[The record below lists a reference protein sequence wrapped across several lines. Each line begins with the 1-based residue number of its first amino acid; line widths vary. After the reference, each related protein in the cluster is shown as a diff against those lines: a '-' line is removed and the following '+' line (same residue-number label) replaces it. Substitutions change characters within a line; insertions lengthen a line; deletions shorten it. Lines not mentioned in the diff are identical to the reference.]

1 MCGEHQGRHHGY
13 HRRRGSS
20 PRVRGTPAGL
30 SCIPSTRGI
39 IPACAGNTSRWTT
52 AWISTRDHPRVCGE
66 HETTKE
72 SFSSIAG
79 SSPRVRG
86 TLCDRVHHGKRFGII
101 PACAGNT
108 TLAMWIL
115 SWNGDHPRVCGEH
128 AVRHHVTVTVGGSS
142 PRVRGTPS
150 ERIGWIFWMRI
161 IPACAGNTC
170 AGGLGGV
177 GEEGSSPRVRGTR
190 VEVTSADG
198 CAGIIPACAGNTW
211 CPAQPRTRP
220 RDHPRVC
227 GEHRAGLAHRLHEAG
242 SSPRVRG
249 TRDGRWRLDRGT
261 GIIPACAGNTGC
273 CGCETV
279 LAGDHPRVCGEHWDH
294 SRRLR
299 PLLGSSPR
307 VRGTLF
313 AVLFDLRV
321 VGIIPACAG
330 NTRCSFAGR

>member
-198 CAGIIPACAGNTW
+198 CAGIIPACAGNTRQ
-211 CPAQPRTRP
+211 CEPSRYGL

-227 GEHRAGLAHRLHEAG
+227 GEHWGAHHLPSDGTG

-249 TRDGRWRLDRGT
+249 TRRIRRAHAAPP
-261 GIIPACAGNTGC
+261 GIIPACAGNTKIN
-273 CGCETV
+273 TT
-279 LAGDHPRVCGEHWDH
+279 ASKDTRDHPRVCGEH
-294 SRRLR
+294 
-299 PLLGSSPR
+299 
-307 VRGTLF
+307 
-313 AVLFDLRV
+313 
-321 VGIIPACAG
+321 
-330 NTRCSFAGR
+330 